1 MEKKQ
6 SLVATPGA
14 KVIVD
19 FDKKT
24 EGVVFSGNHWHIKG
38 IDFVRSAANTK
49 GFTIGGSYNTIE
61 FCNFYENGDTGL
73 QISRTDTLENDKSKW
88 PSYNLILNCTSFD
101 NRDPSDNNA
110 DGFAAKLTSGEGNV
124 FSGCIA
130 HNNIDDGW
138 DLYTKAGT
146 GAIGAVVIEDSI
158 AHSNGVLTDGTVG
171 SGDKNRFKLGGEGI
185 HVPHIIKNSLA
196 YNNEAFG
203 FTSNSNPGV
212 IAIDN
217 VSYDNVR
224 NLGFTTYINITPDFT
239 INGFVFYQGH
249 ERDNYPETTVADN
262 NYMFNGSAS
271 VNKSGEEFTA
281 ADFEKLN
288 LTIPYERDENGDIIW
303 GSLWDNFLKS
313 DEEIDNDD
321 KDQDSEDQDDKDDG
335 STGDSS
341 SGGGAPSKPM
351 GSQPVVSTTG
361 KATVNPS
368 VGGIVGVGNRVTVEI
383 PVNALNSNN
392 AERVI
397 VEKVSQPPAVQ
408 ANQKLVSEVY
418 EFTIGEYKNYQFSKK
433 VKITLRFD
441 PSAVGGNFTPSI
453 CYYDED
459 SSRWVSIGGKVLED
473 TLQQRWIILQS
484 LLYLPLRML
493 QGLKTLKGT
502 GQKIAL

>member
-1 MEKKQ
+1 MVSNFTVMMKTFVEDGDIYVSPTGKSTGLGTKENPLDLDTAITFVKEDQQMVMLDGRYLRNSNLEIKKYNDGTTENKK

-24 EGVVFSGNHWHIKG
+24 EGVVFSGNHWHVKG

-73 QISRTDTLENDKSKW
+73 QISRMDTLENDKSKW

-101 NRDPSDNNA
+101 NRAPSDNNA

-171 SGDKNRFKLGGEGI
+171 SGDKNGFKLGGEGI

-239 INGFVFYQGH
+239 INGFVSYQGH
-249 ERDNYPETTVADN
+249 ERDNYPETTVADL
-262 NYMFNGSAS
+262 M
-271 VNKSGEEFTA
+271 
-281 ADFEKLN
+281 
-288 LTIPYERDENGDIIW
+288 
-303 GSLWDNFLKS
+303 
-313 DEEIDNDD
+313 
-321 KDQDSEDQDDKDDG
+321 
-335 STGDSS
+335 
-341 SGGGAPSKPM
+341 
-351 GSQPVVSTTG
+351 
-361 KATVNPS
+361 
-368 VGGIVGVGNRVTVEI
+368 
-383 PVNALNSNN
+383 
-392 AERVI
+392 
-397 VEKVSQPPAVQ
+397 
-408 ANQKLVSEVY
+408 
-418 EFTIGEYKNYQFSKK
+418 
-433 VKITLRFD
+433 
-441 PSAVGGNFTPSI
+441 
-453 CYYDED
+453 
-459 SSRWVSIGGKVLED
+459 VL
-473 TLQQRWIILQS
+473 
-484 LLYLPLRML
+484 LP
-493 QGLKTLKGT
+493 
-502 GQKIAL
+502 